1 MVMHNMKDPIA
12 IVGSA
17 CRLPGGS
24 SSPAKLWDLLR
35 APRDVLSD
43 FPPDRLNLSRF
54 HSSNGEHHGS
64 TDVENKS
71 YLLSEDPRFFDAAF
85 FHISPFEADGMD
97 PQQRLLLETV
107 YEAIE
112 SAGCTLE
119 GIQGS
124 QTSVFV
130 GSMTADY
137 TDIQMR
143 DTETMPRYAVTG
155 TARSLLSNR
164 VSYFFDLKGE
174 SMTIDTACSSSL
186 VALHQAV
193 QSLRNGHSRNSIV
206 AGVNLIL
213 DSTMFI
219 GESNLHMLSSDVRSR
234 MWDKSA
240 NGYARGEGIAA
251 IYLKSLSQ
259 ALNDGDHIEC
269 LVRETFINSDG
280 RTKGITMP
288 SAAAQAALIR
298 QTYRNAGL
306 DPLVDRCQY
315 FECHGTGTSA
325 GDPQEAQ
332 AIQEAFFP
340 TKAAKVETK
349 LFLGSI
355 KTVVGHTEGCAGLAG
370 VLKASLAIQHRA
382 IPPNMHFNELNP
394 AITPYYDHLQVATNL
409 MPWPK
414 LAGTPLR
421 ASVNSFGFGGT
432 NAHAILESYEP
443 ETSPGSQNTH
453 SDQLCPGECF
463 VGPLTFS
470 AKTDKSLLTLVKEF
484 STYIKSHP
492 TVDLN
497 DLTWILGTKRTCHP
511 IKGFFSGATR
521 QRLLAF
527 MDKQVESAEASGEFG
542 VQAHPINADE
552 IPGIL
557 GIFTGQGAQWIT
569 MAKELILGCRLFHES
584 IQTCEKSLACLPDPP
599 SWSLTRELLADDSS
613 SRISEAA
620 LAQPLCTAVQ
630 VAMVDLIRAAGI
642 KLDAVVG
649 HSSGEIAATYAAGI
663 ISASDAIRIAYY
675 RGYYA
680 RLAQGADGRQGAMM
694 AVGLTLDSAMAF
706 CTEAPFYGRMSVAA
720 SNSPSIVTLS
730 GDVEAIHEAKR
741 IFDVEKTFARLLNVD
756 TAYHSHHMLAC
767 SVPYLESLKACS
779 IKISPPRSDC
789 IWVSSVRGDV
799 ELLEGDLLTLQDH
812 YWVENMVQPV
822 LFSQAVECALWNGGP
837 FDMVVELGPH
847 PALKGPAV
855 QTIKSAFGLSPPY
868 AGFMRRGDDA
878 IEAFS
883 GAFGYVWSHLGP
895 SMVNLEGYQK
905 AFRGSNAPEPNMIKD
920 LPLYPWDHKNL
931 HWSESRISRNFRLRG
946 DRPHELLGRRVPDD
960 SEDALRWRNVL
971 RLSELPW
978 LRGHEFQ
985 GQVLFPGAAYVAMA
999 FEASKRIAEDQRI
1012 KLVEVQDL
1020 SLVRALVVGE
1030 SQAGVEIVFTVRII
1044 DSEVCTGDGAMIEA
1058 DFACHACSDEAN
1070 GSLEKRCTGR
1080 LIIYLG
1086 QASKNELPPRDF
1098 NHRSKGAALDMERF
1112 FSSLADI
1119 GLNYQG
1125 LFKGLKSANRKMG
1138 YATGS
1143 AFWSKAEIGQQHI
1156 LHPAFLDS
1164 AFQVIFAAF
1173 SSPASGAL
1181 WTPYLPVK
1189 IRRLVMNPMV
1199 EYHSQNEEIGFDVE
1213 AFLTKSSSTS
1223 IGGDVHLYNPK
1234 GSTGIQVEGL
1244 IMKSFSEPQAS
1255 NDRLLFAE
1263 TRWHVD
1269 TLSGFVSA
1277 LEEQQNVEELE
1288 LVDAIERTALH
1299 YFQEALGAF
1308 KPDEI
1313 PQLEWYHQRMFES
1326 VNAMLASVRNGDHP
1340 VVRKQWLEDSRET
1353 ILTMKGKF
1361 PGQIDLEI
1369 MNAIGQNLVPVL
1381 RGETQ
1386 LLEVMLQNDMLNRFY
1401 MEGRGFRYLNKC
1413 IARVVKQITFKH
1425 PHVKI
1430 LEIGA
1435 GTGGT
1440 TKSVLDAVGHAYS
1453 TYTYTDISS
1462 GFFEKAATKFADSRN
1477 KIIFKLL
1484 DIEKGVTEQ
1493 GYEEQSYDVIVAS
1506 NVLHA
1511 TRKLS
1516 EVLQNTRTLLKPG
1529 GYLIL
1534 VEVTGDLLRMPF
1546 LMGGLPGWWLG
1557 ADEGRRLSPG
1567 VSPVKWDELLQ
1578 ASGFSGV
1585 DNIVHDMPDSVRH
1598 SCSVIVSQA
1607 IDEKFCLLRDPLSS
1621 IEVIPKEENVLL
1633 IGGKTLPVVR
1643 KVRDIKKRL
1652 SAWKGRMTVISSID
1666 DLNERHLTPRPSVI
1680 CLTELDKPVFSES
1693 MTSHRIA
1700 TLQDLFSQSSNVL
1713 WVTAGR
1719 LSEDPLAN
1727 MVIGIGRA
1735 LMTELPHINLQFLD
1749 VCSTSVLDPGK
1760 IVEAFLR
1767 LTLAISHEYLECN
1780 MLWTTEPEVVLDGE
1794 VMLIPRIIMD
1804 KAINNRFNSARRL
1817 ITNEINTDESPVEL
1831 ISSGESNMLQL
1842 RPMSHHNSTSKCTNI
1857 QVKYSIKLPFKDEIP
1872 TFLCSGLVNG
1882 TDQSAFAI
1890 SHEHSSSLDVSLE
1903 DVFMVSRTESISTGT
1918 LRAVASQLVAN
1929 ALLSVA
1935 PTSGIIL
1942 IYEPESILAE
1952 AIMHNAQWIGRRVVF
1967 VSTTQDQKLDGWIQL
1982 HPQSSK
1988 RAVQHSLPSEI
1999 AYILDFSVNSH
2010 DKVKACL
2017 MQLFPVRS
2025 FESSLHNQ
2033 KTLSTILAHAFKE
2046 ALSSDLFIDRSML
2059 QDAIPVQDLA
2069 GTPSSFGTYPDVIDW
2084 SHSKRLSVAIEPLK
2098 TDRLFH
2104 PKKTYFLVGLTGELG
2119 RSLCQWMVSN
2129 NARYIALGSRNAD
2142 LDSVWLEEM
2151 HALGATI
2158 KIYKM
2163 DVSDRDSIRS
2173 VHTAIRDTMP
2183 PVAGVCN
2190 AAMVLSDKLFVD
2202 MNADIM
2208 NKVLKPKV
2216 EGTNHLDELFNQPS
2230 LDFFVMFSSLASVI
2244 GNAGQSNYH
2253 AANLFMAS
2261 LAAQRRNKS
2270 LAASI
2275 INIGMVVDV
2284 GYVAR
2289 TGRSIEDHLR
2299 KLFYMPLSESDIHHL
2314 FAEAV
2319 LASPADSNRNFDII
2333 MGIEPFINS
2342 ADVKI
2347 RPPWFLN
2354 PRFSHFVREDDGSK
2368 QPQQAMSSAMHIRK
2382 QLETVEFE
2390 DAASALL
2397 QTAFSSKLETMM
2409 QLAPSSVDVSVSLL
2423 DIGCDSLLA
2432 VEIRTWFLKEVHVDI
2447 PILKVLSGDTVAEIC
2462 NEVARKYLA
2471 SKIAK
2476 SQEASTNVSATEI
2489 TLEEDNYEELSKLP
2503 HSTLVD
2509 ENVSSQTSD
2518 SGQDP
2523 STANTSFPSSPSGLA
2538 IGGSPPSL
2546 DLELQAQD
2554 IIKFKRV
2561 EKMSYAQ
2568 SRIWFL
2574 RKYLRDRT
2582 AYNITISYNIGG
2594 ELQVPRFKRALDSVV
2609 SHHESLQTCFF
2620 AKPESGELMQG
2631 VMTKPS
2637 YTFSH
2642 IHSLDDA
2649 DSKHEFEKLQHT
2661 EWSLEHG
2668 QTFKAVLRSRN
2679 STKHTIT
2686 FGYHHIIM
2694 DGVSWGIF
2702 LRDLNLAYR
2711 MIPLKA
2717 LPKQYSDFAVQQINS
2732 IQSGDFEDQISF
2744 WEREHAQLAN
2754 TLPLLP
2760 FSLVRGRFA
2769 ADNYDGHTARKEIGH
2784 DLIACIKRATQTLR
2798 ITPFHFHLTVIQV
2811 LLAKLLDVEDLC
2823 IGIAD
2828 ANRAHDG
2835 FSDTVGFFLNLLPLR
2850 FRVNKQSQF
2859 SDLAK
2864 RTSKSIYSALSNSQV
2879 PFDLILDRLNVPR
2892 SSAHSPLF
2900 QVAVN
2905 YRMGDMMQTQLGDL
2919 QLKLDTVMDAKSPYD
2934 LVFNITQNSGGLCL
2948 LEITC
2953 RASFYDSH
2961 SSHLLMNIYIRL
2973 LNDLAMNTSMQIQEC
2988 CLYDTTDAQGAIPLG
3003 RGHQIDYGWPNTLIK
3018 KFDTIQQQYG
3028 DEVAIKDSLG
3038 QSTYAQLA
3046 KQVHSIAAAII
3057 DRGLAIESRI
3067 AVLCQPSI
3075 DSIACILAILQTG
3088 CVYVPLDLSLPRS
3101 RHAVILADCKPS
3113 LILCHYPTLESA
3125 SELSD
3130 QKMCIVSVSETVSS
3144 DNNKVRNLATP
3155 NSPAFLLYTSGSTG
3169 TPKGILLSHTGFIN
3183 CLASIT
3189 AKLGLG
3195 KEVVLQQSSSGFDM
3209 SIAQIFF
3216 ALGNG
3221 GTLVIASQSTRG
3233 DPIEITK
3240 LMLKEKVTFTIAT
3253 PSEYL
3258 MLLRHGNDSLQQY
3271 STWRNAC
3278 LGGEAVMEQIKREF
3292 SQLNSSEVILTDC
3305 YGPTEI
3311 SVCTTL
3317 KAVSLEPNK
3326 HRNGSAYGSVGKAIP
3341 NTSIYIVDE
3350 EGNPVPIGFPGEI
3363 CIGGVGVAL
3372 GYFGRPELNET
3383 KFLPDPF
3390 ATAEDLARGWKTMYK
3405 TGDKGRLAEDG
3416 SLIFMGRKDHDNQ
3429 VKLRGLRIE
3438 LEEIADNLIQTS
3450 EGFLSDAVVSVRG
3463 DPEFLVAHVVFA
3475 PGKSLSDAEIQLLAK
3490 HLPLP
3495 QYMHP
3500 AMTIPMQR
3508 LPTNSNGKTD
3518 RKAISLLPLPVKMFD
3533 PKSLPQEPLTLA
3545 EGQLKLIWE
3554 NVLQTALTLPLTPAS
3569 DFFMAGGNSLLLV
3582 KVQAAIKNSFSV
3594 AISIQDLYQSSTLG
3608 SMAACVTAKK
3618 AQQPQ
3623 QELIDWDTETSVPD
3637 SMRIHERHDQS
3648 KRPFKENDREILLTG
3663 ASSFLGAAVLSS
3675 LLKDHRVGRIHCIA
3689 ISADSE
3695 KHLPLSNKIKVY
3707 PGSLLNPTLGLSKSE
3722 CSMIECSVDLIL
3734 HAGAAGHCLNNYSS
3748 LRIPNFYS
3756 TRFLARLANSHG
3768 IPLHF
3773 LSSNRVTL
3781 LSGSDALPPVSV
3793 SSHPPARDGSEGYT
3807 ASKWASECFL
3817 ENFAKE
3823 SGLTVCVHRPC
3834 AVIGDL
3840 ASSEDAL
3847 NALLRY
3853 SILMRAVPRFENF
3866 AGFFDFDDVN
3876 NVAAELAK
3884 DVFANHQRRE
3894 TGDAIPSI
3902 RFRHYSGGAKTP
3914 VSDFKPRMEQIH
3926 NVQFAEVKMAEW
3938 IKMARGFGI
3947 EDLIVSY
3954 LEAIVSRGETI
3965 SFPYMGEAGM

>member
-1 MVMHNMKDPIA
+1 MVMYGMKEPIA

-35 APRDVLSD
+35 TPRDVLSD
-43 FPPDRLNLSRF
+43 FPSDRLNLSRF

-85 FHISPFEADGMD
+85 FNINPLEADGMD

-112 SAGCTLE
+112 SAGCTME

-193 QSLRNGHSRNSIV
+193 QSLRSGHSSTSIV

-219 GESNLHMLSSDVRSR
+219 GESNLHMLSSDARSR

-251 IYLKSLSQ
+251 VYLKTLSQ
-259 ALNDGDHIEC
+259 ALKDGDHIEC
-269 LVRETFINSDG
+269 LVRETSINSDG

-288 SAAAQAALIR
+288 SAAAQATLIR

-340 TKAAKVETK
+340 TKTAKVETK

-370 VLKASLAIQHRA
+370 VLKASLAMQHRA

-394 AITPYYDHLQVATNL
+394 AITPYYDHLQVATSL

-443 ETSPGSQNTH
+443 ETSQGSQNRH
-453 SDQLCPGECF
+453 SDQFRPEESF
-463 VGPLTFS
+463 VGPLIFS

-492 TVDLN
+492 TADLN
-497 DLTWILGTKRTCHP
+497 DLTWILGTKRTTHP
-511 IKGFFSGATR
+511 IKAFFSGATR

-527 MDKQVESAEASGEFG
+527 MDKQVELAEAGSEFG
-542 VQAHPINADE
+542 VQAQPINANE
-552 IPGIL
+552 IPGTL
-557 GIFTGQGAQWIT
+557 GIFTGQGAQWAT

-599 SWSLTRELLADDSS
+599 SWSLTRELLADDGS

-620 LAQPLCTAVQ
+620 LAQPLCTAIQ

-663 ISASDAIRIAYY
+663 ISSGDAIRIAYY

-680 RLAQGADGRQGAMM
+680 HLAQGADGRPGAMM
-694 AVGLTLDSAMAF
+694 AVGLTFDSAMAF
-706 CTEAPFYGRMSVAA
+706 CAEAPFSGRMSVAA

-730 GDVEAIHEAKR
+730 GDVEAVHEAKR

-799 ELLEGDLLTLQDH
+799 ELLEGDLHTLKDH

-855 QTIKSAFGLSPPY
+855 QTIKSATGISPPY
-868 AGFMRRGDDA
+868 AGVMRRGDDA

-883 GAFGYVWSHLGP
+883 GAVGYVWSHLGP
-895 SMVNLEGYQK
+895 GMVNLEGYRK
-905 AFRGSNAPEPNMIKD
+905 AFEGSNAPEPNMIKD
-920 LPLYPWDHKNL
+920 LPSNAWDHKKL
-931 HWSESRISRNFRLRG
+931 HWRESRVSRNFRLRG
-946 DRPHELLGRRVPDD
+946 DHPHELLGRRVPDD
-960 SEDALRWRNVL
+960 SEDELRWRNVL
-971 RLSELPW
+971 RLGELPW

-999 FEASKRIAEDQRI
+999 MEASKRIAEDQPI
-1012 KLVEVQDL
+1012 KLIEVQNL
-1020 SLVRALVVGE
+1020 SLLRALVVGE
-1030 SQAGVEIVFTVRII
+1030 SQAGVETVFTVRII
-1044 DSEVCTGDGAMIEA
+1044 DSEVCTGDDSMIQA
-1058 DFACHACSDEAN
+1058 DFVCHACLDEAS

-1080 LIIYLG
+1080 LIIHLG
-1086 QASKNELPPRDF
+1086 QSSKNELPPRGLD
-1098 NHRSKGAALDMERF
+1098 RSKGAPMNMERF
-1112 FSSLADI
+1112 FSSLVDI

-1138 YATGS
+1138 HATAS
-1143 AFWSKAEIGQQHI
+1143 ASWSKAEIGQQHI

-1189 IRRLVMNPMV
+1189 IRRLIMNPVV
-1199 EYHSQNEEIGFDVE
+1199 EYHNQAEEVGCNVE
-1213 AFLTKSSSTS
+1213 AFLTESSPTS
-1223 IGGDVHLYNPK
+1223 IGGDVHLYNPQ

-1244 IMKSFSEPQAS
+1244 IMKCFSEPQAS

-1269 TLSGFVSA
+1269 TLSGFASA
-1277 LEEQQNVEELE
+1277 LEEEQNVEEFE

-1313 PQLEWYHQRMFES
+1313 PQLEWYHQRMFEA
-1326 VNAMLASVRNGDHP
+1326 VNAMLFSVRNGDHP
-1340 VVRKQWLEDSRET
+1340 VVRKHWLEDSRET
-1353 ILTMKGKF
+1353 ILTMKRKF

-1413 IARVVKQITFKH
+1413 IARIAKQITSKH

-1440 TKSVLDAVGHAYS
+1440 TKSLLDTVENAYS

-1462 GFFEKAATKFADSRN
+1462 GFFEKAAKKFADSRN
-1477 KIIFKLL
+1477 EIIFKVL
-1484 DIEKGVTEQ
+1484 DIEKGVAEQ
-1493 GYEEQSYDVIVAS
+1493 GFDEQSYDIIVAS

-1516 EVLQNTRTLLKPG
+1516 ETLQHTRALLKPG

-1578 ASGFSGV
+1578 ANGFSGV

-1621 IEVIPKEENVLL
+1621 IEVIPKEEHVLL

-1643 KVRDIKKRL
+1643 KVRDMEKRL
-1652 SAWKGRMTVISSID
+1652 SAWKDRITVVRSID
-1666 DLNERHLTPRPSVI
+1666 DLNERHLIPRPSVI
-1680 CLTELDKPVFSES
+1680 CLTDLDKPVFSDS

-1700 TLQDLFSQSSNVL
+1700 TLQNLFSQSSNVL
-1713 WVTAGR
+1713 WLTAGR

-1727 MVIGIGRA
+1727 MAVGVGRA

-1749 VCSTSVLDPGK
+1749 IRSTSVLDPGK

-1767 LTLAISHEYLECN
+1767 LTLTMSHEYLDYN
-1780 MLWTTEPEVVLDGE
+1780 ALWTTEPEVVFDGE
-1794 VMLIPRIIMD
+1794 VMLLPRIMMD
-1804 KAINNRFNSARRL
+1804 KAINNRFNSNRRL
-1817 ITNEINTDESPVEL
+1817 ITNEISTDESSVEL
-1831 ISSGESNMLQL
+1831 VSSGESNTLQL
-1842 RPMSHHNSTSKCTNI
+1842 RRTSHHNSISECTSI
-1857 QVKYSIKLPFKDEIP
+1857 QVKYSIMLPFKDEMP
-1872 TFLCSGLVNG
+1872 TFLCLGQVNG
-1882 TDQSAFAI
+1882 TEQSAFAI
-1890 SHEHSSSLDVSLE
+1890 SHEHSSSIDVSSK
-1903 DVFMVSRTESISTGT
+1903 DAFIISRTETSAGI
-1918 LRAVASQLVAN
+1918 LRAVASQLVAD
-1929 ALLSVA
+1929 ALLPVA
-1935 PTSGIIL
+1935 PTSGVIL
-1942 IYEPESILAE
+1942 FYEPESLLAE
-1952 AIMHNAQWIGRRVVF
+1952 AIMHNTQWIGRRVVF
-1967 VSTTQDQKLDGWIQL
+1967 VSTTQDKKLQGWIRL

-1988 RAVQHSLPSEI
+1988 RTIQHSLPSEI
-1999 AYILDFSVNSH
+1999 TYIFDFSGNNQ
-2010 DKVKACL
+2010 DNVKACL
-2017 MQLFPVRS
+2017 MQLFPVRT
-2025 FESSLHNQ
+2025 FEPSLHNQ
-2033 KTLSTILAHAFKE
+2033 QTLSSSLANAFKE
-2046 ALSSDLFIDRSML
+2046 AVLNERSVDRSML

-2069 GTPSSFGTYPDVIDW
+2069 GTSSSFGTYPSVIDW
-2084 SHSKRLSVAIEPLK
+2084 SHSKRLSVAIEPLR
-2098 TDRLFH
+2098 TSRLFH

-2142 LDSVWLEEM
+2142 LEPVWLEEM

-2158 KIYKM
+2158 KVYKM
-2163 DVSDRDSIRS
+2163 DVSDRDAIRS
-2173 VHTAIRDTMP
+2173 VYTAIRDTMP

-2202 MNADIM
+2202 MSADTM

-2216 EGTNHLDELFNQPS
+2216 DGTKHLDELFNQPS
-2230 LDFFVMFSSLASVI
+2230 LDFFITFSSLASVI
-2244 GNAGQSNYH
+2244 GNGGQSNYH

-2261 LAAQRRNKS
+2261 LAAQRRGKG
-2270 LAASI
+2270 LAASV

-2342 ADVKI
+2342 ADAKI
-2347 RPPWFLN
+2347 RPPWFSN

-2368 QPQQAMSSAMHIRK
+2368 QSQQVASSSMHIRQ
-2382 QLETVEFE
+2382 QLETVKSE

-2409 QLAPSSVDVSVSLL
+2409 QLAPGSVDVKVSLL

-2432 VEIRTWFLKEVHVDI
+2432 VEIRTWFLKEIHVDI
-2447 PILKVLSGDTVAEIC
+2447 PVLKVLSGDTVAEIC
-2462 NEVARKYLA
+2462 NEAARKYLA
-2471 SKIAK
+2471 SQPGK
-2476 SQEASTNVSATEI
+2476 SQEDSTNVSVPAI
-2489 TLEEDNYEELSKLP
+2489 TLAKVNNEESSELL
-2503 HSTLVD
+2503 HSTQVD

-2518 SGQDP
+2518 SGQSP
-2523 STANTSFPSSPSGLA
+2523 SSANTSFPPSPSSLA

-2546 DLELQAQD
+2546 DLDLQAQD
-2554 IIKFKRV
+2554 ITKFKRV

-2574 RKYLRDRT
+2574 RKYLKDRT
-2582 AYNITISYNIGG
+2582 AYNITISYNIEG
-2594 ELQVPRFKRALDSVV
+2594 ELQVFRFKRALASVV
-2609 SHHESLQTCFF
+2609 SRHESLQTCFF

-2631 VMTKPS
+2631 VMTTPS

-2649 DSKHEFEKLQHT
+2649 DIKGEFAKLQHT

-2668 QTFKAVLRSRN
+2668 QTFKAVLISRS
-2679 STKHTIT
+2679 STQHTII

-2702 LRDLNLAYR
+2702 LRDLNLEYR
-2711 MIPLKA
+2711 MTPLKA
-2717 LPKQYSDFAVQQINS
+2717 LPEQYLDFAAQQIGS
-2732 IQSGDFEDQISF
+2732 VEGGDFEDQLSF
-2744 WEREHAQLAN
+2744 WEHEHAQLAN

-2760 FSLVRGRFA
+2760 FSRVRGRFA

-2784 DLIACIKRATQTLR
+2784 DLVASIKRATQTLR
-2798 ITPFHFHLTVIQV
+2798 VTPFHFHLTVIQV
-2811 LLAKLLDVEDLC
+2811 LLAKLLDIEDLC

-2828 ANRAHDG
+2828 ANRAHEG

-2850 FRVNKQSQF
+2850 FLVNKQSQF

-2864 RTSKSIYSALSNSQV
+2864 RTSKSVYSALSNSQV

-2919 QLKLDTVMDAKSPYD
+2919 QLKLDTVVDAKSPYD

-2953 RASFYDSH
+2953 RDSLYDSQ
-2961 SSHLLMNIYIRL
+2961 SSHLLMNIYLRL
-2973 LNDLAMNTSMQIQEC
+2973 LNDLAVDTSLQIQEC
-2988 CLYDTTDAQGAIPLG
+2988 CLYNIIDAQEAIRLG
-3003 RGHQIDYGWPNTLIK
+3003 RGHRIDYGWPNTLIK

-3028 DEVAIKDSLG
+3028 DEIAIKDSLG
-3038 QSTYAQLA
+3038 QITYAQLA
-3046 KQVHSIAAAII
+3046 KQVHGIAATII
-3057 DRGLAIESRI
+3057 DKGLAIESRI

-3075 DSIACILAILQTG
+3075 DSIASMLAILQIG

-3101 RHAVILADCKPS
+3101 RHAVIIADCKPS
-3113 LILCHYPTLESA
+3113 LILYHHSTLDSA
-3125 SELSD
+3125 SELADLNTGILNVSGTAGSD
-3130 QKMCIVSVSETVSS
+3130 H
-3144 DNNKVRNLATP
+3144 NKVRKLATP
-3155 NSPAFLLYTSGSTG
+3155 NSSAFLLYTSGSTG
-3169 TPKGILLSHTGFIN
+3169 TPKGILLSHAGFIN
-3183 CLASIT
+3183 YVASKT

-3209 SIAQIFF
+3209 SIAQMFI
-3216 ALGNG
+3216 ALGSG
-3221 GTLVIASQSTRG
+3221 GTLVIASQSARG
-3233 DPIEITK
+3233 DPVEITK
-3240 LMLKEKVTFTIAT
+3240 LMLKEKVTLTIAT

-3258 MLLRHGNDSLQQY
+3258 MLLRYGNDSLKQY

-3278 LGGEAVMEQIKREF
+3278 LGGEAVTEQVEREF
-3292 SQLNSSEVILTDC
+3292 SQLDSSEVILTDC

-3311 SVCTTL
+3311 SACTTL
-3317 KAVSLEPNK
+3317 ETVSLEPNK
-3326 HRNGSAYGSVGKAIP
+3326 HRNGSAYGSVGKTIP
-3341 NTSIYIVDE
+3341 NTSMYIVDE
-3350 EGNPVPIGFPGEI
+3350 ESNPVPIGFPGEI

-3390 ATAEDLARGWKTMYK
+3390 ATAEDLAKGWTTMYK

-3416 SLIFMGRKDHDNQ
+3416 SLIFMGRKDHDTQ

-3438 LEEIADNLIQTS
+3438 LEEVANTLIQTS
-3450 EGFLSDAVVSVRG
+3450 EGLLSDAIVSVRG
-3463 DPEFLVAHVVFA
+3463 NPEFLVAHVVFA
-3475 PGKSLSDAEIQLLAK
+3475 PGKSLCDAEVQLLGK

-3500 AMTIPMQR
+3500 AMTIPMER

-3518 RKAISLLPLPVKMFD
+3518 RKAISMLPLPVQKFD
-3533 PKSLPQEPLTLA
+3533 PKPQLQEPLTLA
-3545 EGQLKLIWE
+3545 EGQLKLVWE
-3554 NVLQTALTLPLTPAS
+3554 NVLQAALNVRLTPAS
-3569 DFFMAGGNSLLLV
+3569 DFFMAGGSSLLLV
-3582 KVQAAIKNSFSV
+3582 KVQAAIKDSFSV

-3608 SMAACVTAKK
+3608 SMAARITAKK

-3623 QELIDWDTETSVPD
+3623 QEIIDWDTETAVPD
-3637 SMRIHERHDQS
+3637 SMCIDERHNQS
-3648 KRPFKENDREILLTG
+3648 ERRIKEINREILLTG
-3663 ASSFLGAAVLSS
+3663 ATSFLGAAILSS
-3675 LLKDHRVGRIHCIA
+3675 LLQDHRVGRIHCIA

-3695 KHLPLSNKIKVY
+3695 KHLPVSDKIKVY
-3707 PGSLLNPTLGLSKSE
+3707 PGNLLNPTLGLSKSE

-3748 LRIPNFYS
+3748 LRAPNFYS
-3756 TRFLARLANSHG
+3756 TRFLAGVANSRG

-3781 LSGSDALPPVSV
+3781 LSGSDTLPPVSV

-3817 ENFAKE
+3817 EKFAKE
-3823 SGLTVCVHRPC
+3823 SGLTVRVHRPC
-3834 AVIGDL
+3834 AVIGDS
-3840 ASSEDAL
+3840 APSEDAL

-3866 AGFFDFDDVN
+3866 AGFFDFNDVK
-3876 NVAAELAK
+3876 NVAAEIAG
-3884 DVFANHQRRE
+3884 DVLETHQDHE
-3894 TGDAIPSI
+3894 TGDDIPSI
-3902 RFRHYSGGAKTP
+3902 RFRHYSGGIKTP
-3914 VSDFKPRMEQIH
+3914 VSDFKLRMEQIH
-3926 NVQFAEVKMAEW
+3926 DVQFAEVPMAEW

-3954 LEAIVSRGETI
+3954 LEAIMSRGETI
-3965 SFPYMGEAGM
+3965 SFPYLGEAEM